1 MEEKNNLNNSEE
13 IKNNQNGT
21 EYNENPVKKKEK
33 LNIGKLSII
42 ILILIAVLGT
52 LYAVSCY
59 QINKAKKGDNPSVKT
74 ATSVSSTI
82 PSTAEVKRTKYTTA
96 TLPRANKQ
104 NTSNKKVLKVK
115 TNPMTVR
122 STYGED
128 NSNKTN
134 CINNSKSANNSSAN
148 RINPITNLNNSN
160 SNSKITIS
168 KLSTNKSKKSKKIDY
183 SNKHVNKKE
192 MERLKKSGQ
201 TVGYITCKSAKL
213 NRIPIKFGWS
223 QSNTNKYDIVMSDYQ
238 QKLFGEGMELYVCG
252 HNNKVLKNLNKAK
265 FGDTILIETTY
276 RTNFL
281 YKITISTKAKI
292 IYKNNDLF
300 QGFKTLNT
308 NKWLSHCYDNGNRI
322 NLFTCIGSSNTQR
335 YFVKARRIVGNPIK

>member
-13 IKNNQNGT
+13 IKNNQDNT
-21 EYNENPVKKKEK
+21 EYNKNLVKKKEK

-42 ILILIAVLGT
+42 ILILITVLGT

-59 QINKAKKGDNPSVKT
+59 QVTKNKKENNPSVKT
-74 ATSVSSTI
+74 TTSVSSTVS
-82 PSTAEVKRTKYTTA
+82 STAEVKRTEFTTA
-96 TLPRANKQ
+96 TLPRANK
-104 NTSNKKVLKVK
+104 KRVLEVK
-115 TNPMTVR
+115 TKPIAVR
-122 STYGED
+122 NTYGED
-128 NSNKTN
+128 SSNKTN
-134 CINNSKSANNSSAN
+134 CINNSKSTNNLSAN

-160 SNSKITIS
+160 SNSKIAIS

-192 MERLKKSGQ
+192 MERLKKSGK

-223 QSNTNKYDIVMSDYQ
+223 QSNTNKEDIVMSDYQ
-238 QKLFGEGMELYVCG
+238 HKLFGEGMELYVCG
-252 HNNKVLKNLNKAK
+252 HNYNAFKKLNKAK
-265 FGDTILIETTY
+265 VGDTILIETTY
-276 RTNFL
+276 GANFL
-281 YKITISTKAKI
+281 YKITINTKAKI
-292 IYKNNDLF
+292 IYKNGDLF
-300 QGFKTLNT
+300 QGFKTLKT

-335 YFVKARRIVGNPIK
+335 YFVKARRIAGNPIK